1 MQEIFYMDFPYVNTP
16 TIYRDDILD
25 FIKNFQNEGTIKTFT
40 EGCCFW
46 FALILDEWCKCLPVR
61 TQHRIMYNQV
71 DGHFA
76 CEINC
81 DLYDITGRL
90 DYNDNWVPWADW
102 YMSEP
107 SYREVVVR
115 DCILKSKK

>member
-1 MQEIFYMDFPYVNTP
+1 MQEIFYSKFPINKQQ
-16 TIYRDDILD
+16 ILSREEILD

-40 EGCCFW
+40 EGCCYW
-46 FALILDEWCKCLPVR
+46 FAMILDEWCKCNPIKS
-61 TQHRIMYNQV
+61 QHRIMYNQI
-71 DGHFA
+71 DGHFS
-76 CEINC
+76 CEINGE
-81 DLYDITGRL
+81 LFDITGKI
-90 DYNDNWVPWADW
+90 DYNGNWVPWVDW